1 VEATTARNLEVTT
14 MIRMIAVKSR
24 TRLLQPNLLPKKVGV
39 SGAPGSREPAPP
51 ASVEEQLEQELALT
65 APADAPNRRKTE
77 TACLADSINFV
88 NLTVI

>member
-1 VEATTARNLEVTT
+1 VAATTVRNLEVTIT
-14 MIRMIAVKSR
+14 RRTIAVNS
-24 TRLLQPNLLPKKVGV
+24 LPKEVGV
-39 SGAPGSREPAPP
+39 SGAPGPRKPALP

-65 APADAPNRRKTE
+65 APADALNRLKTE